1 MTTSAFEVN
10 FDALP
15 GPTHFYGG
23 LSQGNL
29 ASNESKG
36 EVSFPKQ
43 AALQSLSK
51 MQFLYKLGVKQA
63 ILPPQERPFLPAFKQ
78 LGFTGTTEATLTGAK
93 RQAPWLVSQLSSSAS
108 MWAANSCTVSPSI
121 DSDDSHLHFTPAN
134 LAANYHRSVE
144 AEATARVLKTLF
156 PNPVFFEHHDPLP
169 SVNLFWDEGAANHTR
184 FCRQY
189 QSPGVQLFVYGASF
203 TEDSMKPQV
212 FPARQTK
219 EASEAIVRLH
229 RLFPDHY
236 VLAHQS
242 ADAIDAGAFHNDLLS
257 VGNLN
262 LFLLHE
268 KSFFDQTNVLE
279 SLKKRVSQ
287 FCDTELQIVQYSEEQ
302 LPLKEAIQS
311 YFFNSQIVSLP
322 DGSMAVIAPI
332 ECQNNVY
339 AKKCFQELLEA
350 NDNPISAVHYI
361 DLRQS
366 MKNGGGPACLR
377 LRVVLN
383 EEELKEVLPTVF
395 LNDTLYERLVGFVNL
410 HYPDRLTAEQLSSP
424 ELYAKSCQALD
435 ELTKILNLGKIYSFQ
450 Q

>member
-23 LSQGNL
+23 LSQGNIP
-29 ASNESKG
+29 SKENKG

-51 MQFLYKLGVKQA
+51 MQFLHKLGVKQA
-63 ILPPQERPFLPAFKQ
+63 ILPPQERPYIPGLKR
-78 LGFTGTTEATLTGAK
+78 LGFSGTSDAILIETGK
-93 RQAPWLVSQLSSSAS
+93 QSPWLIPMVSSSAS

-121 DSDDSHLHFTPAN
+121 DSDDSHIHFTPAN
-134 LAANYHRSVE
+134 LVTNFHRSIE
-144 AEATARVLKTLF
+144 TENTARILKAIF
-156 PNPVFFEHHDPLP
+156 PNPVFFEHHEPLP
-169 SVNLFWDEGAANHTR
+169 SVSLFADEGAANHTR

-189 QSPGVQLFVYGASF
+189 QSPGVQLFVYGATF
-203 TEDSMKPQV
+203 TANMRQPKLY
-212 FPARQTK
+212 PARQSK
-219 EASEAIVRLH
+219 EASEAIIRAH

-236 VLAHQS
+236 EIAQQNP
-242 ADAIDAGAFHNDLLS
+242 DAIDAGAFHNDLLS

-262 LFLLHE
+262 LFLVHE
-268 KSFFDQTNVLE
+268 FAFLRQQEVLE
-279 SLKKRVSQ
+279 SLGKKIAQ
-287 FCDTELQIVQYSEEQ
+287 YCDTELKVIQIAEKD
-302 LPLKEAIQS
+302 LPMRKAIQT

-332 ECQNNVY
+332 ECSENP
-339 AKKCFQELLEA
+339 ASKKCFQTLLDD

-377 LRVVLN
+377 LRVILN

-395 LNDTLYERLVGFVNL
+395 LNDALYERLVGFVNL
-410 HYPDRLTAEQLSSP
+410 HYPDKLTEAQLGSP
-424 ELYAKSCQALD
+424 ELYKKSCKALD